1 MVRCG
6 LDPMQNQRLGRFL
19 HNVMAA
25 GQPTVLTGGIPG
37 KPTMSLEMQREAR
50 WAAFAARQAL
60 HQLEAA
66 KAAAAEKAAQ
76 EAEHGKGKRIN
87 WAKLRKELG
96 ALALSML
103 GMAAFAAWQDP
114 SQVWDEVKEIEHAIE
129 DEVHQIEEGVKSSVH
144 KIEDR
149 VLRGGKG
156 GPGRA

>member
-1 MVRCG
+1 MRE
-6 LDPMQNQRLGRFL
+6 LG
-19 HNVMAA
+19 AA
-25 GQPTVLTGGIPG
+25 VDDA
-37 KPTMSLEMQREAR
+37 ERAR
-50 WAAFAARQAL
+50 R
-60 HQLEAA
+60 
-66 KAAAAEKAAQ
+66 AQ

-114 SQVWDEVKEIEHAIE
+114 SQVWEEVKEIEHAIE
-129 DEVHQIEEGVKSSVH
+129 DEVHQIEEGVKSGVH

-156 GPGRA
+156 GPGLA